1 MTMNEAL
8 RLIAGGLV
16 MLSVGLGYLVHPGWF
31 ILTLFV
37 SVNLIQ
43 SAFTHWCPM
52 MWMLHKAGLE
62 DPSAAG

>member
-16 MLSVGLGYLVHPGWF
+16 MLSVALGYLVHPGWF

-52 MWMLHKAGLE
+52 MWMLEKAGLK
-62 DPSAAG
+62 DASAAG